1 MPLISVQQV
10 TKVYQKRTILD
21 NLSYQINDG
30 DKVALI
36 GNNGAGKTT
45 LFRIIEGKIEPDE
58 GNVIHHAGVFTGFLA
73 QNLEDQAFLDSPIK
87 NPEIEKMEVEIKH
100 ISDEM
105 SQTTDPEK
113 TKQLLHQYQDANTR
127 YETAGGYDYDHRIK
141 EALAGLGLSSTDVSR
156 PVSSFSGGERM
167 RVALAKLVVQK
178 PNVLLLDEPTNH
190 LDTGALSWLEEFL
203 QKYSGAVLF
212 ISHDRYFI
220 DAVATK
226 VVELDDGKLTV
237 YRGNYSDY
245 YRQKAEFIRNQQ
257 KLVTQL
263 EQEVHRQAE
272 VTQTML
278 SHRKMSSYHSRE
290 KVTEKLS
297 DRLAKEKAK
306 LAGGPMRMN
315 FAFVPDKE
323 IGNKDQLLLQAKN
336 VSMSFQNLLFKDVS
350 FEQKATE
357 KIFLVGPNGCG
368 KTTLLSLLLGKVPD
382 FEGTVLIRGQ
392 LRIGYMGQFV
402 PFEDENRELLEEL
415 FARLDLSETQC
426 RNLLARFGF
435 RGQDVFKQIHVLS
448 GGERS
453 RLYLCCLLQE
463 KPDMLFLDEPTNHL
477 DISSR
482 EILEDALKEYPGAIL
497 AVSHDR
503 FFIEKCSER
512 ILGFWNQQVLPFYSF
527 SEYQVFLQKKSELPD
542 VSLETEKKQKTANT
556 KNLNRAQERKNTAK
570 KRERIRVLEK
580 SIPELEEEQKLLEA
594 SFGKDTAPE
603 DYTRYAENQEKL
615 TAMYD
620 EYLLLSEE
628 MQEE

>member
-1 MPLISVQQV
+1 MPLISIQQV
-10 TKVYQKRTILD
+10 SKVYQKRAVLD

-73 QNLEDQAFLDSPIK
+73 QNLEDQAFLDSPIR
-87 NPEIEKMEVEIKH
+87 NPEIEKMENEIKCL
-100 ISDEM
+100 SDEM
-105 SQTTDPEK
+105 SQTSDPEK
-113 TKQLLHQYQDANTR
+113 TKILLRQYQDANTR

-156 PVSSFSGGERM
+156 PISSFSGGERM
-167 RVALAKLVVQK
+167 RVALAKLVVQR

-190 LDTGALSWLEEFL
+190 LDTEALSWLEDFL
-203 QKYSGAVLF
+203 QKYGGAVLF

-226 VVELDDGKLTV
+226 VIELDGGKLTM

-245 YRQKAEFIRNQQ
+245 YRQKTEFIRNQQ
-257 KLVTQL
+257 KLVAQL
-263 EQEVHRQAE
+263 EQEVNRQAE

-297 DRLAKEKAK
+297 DRLAKEKEK
-306 LAGGPMRMN
+306 LSGGPMRMN
-315 FAFVPDKE
+315 FSFVPDKE
-323 IGNKDQLLLQAKN
+323 IGNKDQILLQAKD
-336 VSMSFQNLLFKDVS
+336 VSMTFQSLLFKDVS

-382 FEGTVLIRGQ
+382 FQGTILVRSQ

-402 PFEDENRELLEEL
+402 PFEDENREMLEEL

-435 RGQDVFKQIHVLS
+435 RNQDVFKQIKILS

-482 EILEDALKEYPGAIL
+482 EILEDALKDYPGAIL

-503 FFIEKCSER
+503 FFIEKCSEK
-512 ILGFWNQQVLPFYSF
+512 ILGFWNQQVFPFYSL
-527 SEYQVFLQKKSELPD
+527 SEYQTFLQKKREMITII
-542 VSLETEKKQKTANT
+542 VEAEKREKTANT
-556 KNLNRAQERKNTAK
+556 KNLNRALERKNTAK
-570 KRERIRVLEK
+570 KRERIRILEK
-580 SIPELEEEQKLLEA
+580 EIPEMENMQKLLEE
-594 SFGKDTAPE
+594 SFGKDTTPE
-603 DYTRYAENQEKL
+603 DYTQYTENQEKL

-620 EYLLLSEE
+620 EYLLISE
-628 MQEE
+628 